1 MISLKRNSKGELVNA
16 PGIRKR
22 SSSIYKPHQTESFK
36 ISRSK
41 FNDFLT
47 CQRCFYLDRVR
58 GLISPSTPS
67 WTLNETT
74 DLLLKK
80 EFDACREDQTPHRL
94 FSKFNLNHVVPYAH
108 PDLVLWRDSLRH
120 GLEHQI
126 KGTNIIL
133 HGGIDD
139 VWLDTRNEE
148 IIVVDYKSQ
157 ANNRPVTPRFYLAG
171 TYHQAYKTQLDV
183 YAYLFQGMGFHVS
196 PTSYFYVVNAKRDA
210 DGFHAKMEFQETL
223 VPYNWSSD
231 WIEPEVQNMQS
242 VLDSEIVP
250 PPTDACENCAY
261 ANQRNLVDSN

>member
-1 MISLKRNSKGELVNA
+1 M
-16 PGIRKR
+16 
-22 SSSIYKPHQTESFK
+22 
-36 ISRSK
+36 
-41 FNDFLT
+41 
-47 CQRCFYLDRVR
+47 
-58 GLISPSTPS
+58 
-67 WTLNETT
+67 
-74 DLLLKK
+74 
-80 EFDACREDQTPHRL
+80 
-94 FSKFNLNHVVPYAH
+94 
-108 PDLVLWRDSLRH
+108 RH

-126 KGTNIIL
+126 KGTNITL

-157 ANNRPVTPRFYLAG
+157 ANNRPVTPQLYLAG
-171 TYHQAYKTQLDV
+171 TYHQSYKTQLDV

-242 VLDSEIVP
+242 VLDSEIIP
-250 PPTDACENCAY
+250 LPTDACENCAY
-261 ANQRNLVDSN
+261 ANQRTLVDSN